1 MPGTKILIVEDEAM
15 VAQHLAEVLRNAGYI
30 VTACVDN
37 SEDAVRSALDDTPDL
52 AFVDIHILGKD
63 DGIVTAAKLKQI
75 NDILIIFLTNLN
87 DRETINRAI
96 DIRPA
101 SYLLKPF
108 NAMEVFANISIALSN
123 AAEKREAKLKDQ
135 ADANAQEGVE
145 VLKDK
150 FFIRHNGGPF
160 MKYDISDIVYLEAD
174 RSYSKI
180 HMLGGAVILYTTS
193 MKILETKLKHP
204 YLVRVNR
211 SYIVNVAH
219 IEGVKGNVLIVHGQE
234 MTISPEYDSA
244 LRQYLKI
251 VR

>member
-1 MPGTKILIVEDEAM
+1 MQGTKILIVEDDPI
-15 VAQHLAEVLRNAGYI
+15 VAQHLAQVLRSVGYI

-37 SEDAVRSALDDTPDL
+37 SEDATRSALEDAPDL

-87 DRETINRAI
+87 DRETVNRAI
-96 DIRPA
+96 AVRPA

-108 NAMEVFANISIALSN
+108 NPVDVYANISIALRN
-123 AAEKREAKLKDQ
+123 AAEKKEAKLRDH
-135 ADANAQEGVE
+135 ADGNTQEGLE

-150 FFIRHNGGPF
+150 FFIRHSGGAF

-180 HMLGGAVILYTTS
+180 HMLGGSDIMQTTS
-193 MKILETKLKHP
+193 MKVLETKLRHP
-204 YLVRVNR
+204 HLVRINR
-211 SYIVNVAH
+211 SYIVNISH
-219 IEGVKGNVLIVHGQE
+219 IEGVKGNVLIVQGKE
-234 MTISPEYDSA
+234 MTISPEYDAS
-244 LRQYLKI
+244 LRQHLNI